1 MQEISKF
8 LTANSTVFIASG
20 DGGRARVRPFQF
32 QFEENG
38 RLWFL
43 TANNKE
49 VWAQMQADPWVEIS
63 ACAPDMTT
71 IRVQGQA
78 VLDDNLGVK
87 RRVLEARPMIKAIY
101 GSAENPILVSFYIQ
115 PSRAIIFDF
124 SGQPPRT
131 FTF

>member
-1 MQEISKF
+1 MHEISEF
-8 LTANSTVFIASG
+8 LTNNPTVFIATSDG
-20 DGGRARVRPFQF
+20 DRARVRPFQF
-32 QFEENG
+32 QYQEDG
-38 RLWFL
+38 KLWFL

-49 VWAQMQADPWVEIS
+49 VWAQMQANPWVEIS
-63 ACAPDMTT
+63 GCAPDMTT

-78 VLDDNLGVK
+78 FLSDQLEVK
-87 RRVLEARPMIKAIY
+87 EKVLEMRPMIKSIY
-101 GSAENPILVSFYIQ
+101 GSAKNPILVSFYIW